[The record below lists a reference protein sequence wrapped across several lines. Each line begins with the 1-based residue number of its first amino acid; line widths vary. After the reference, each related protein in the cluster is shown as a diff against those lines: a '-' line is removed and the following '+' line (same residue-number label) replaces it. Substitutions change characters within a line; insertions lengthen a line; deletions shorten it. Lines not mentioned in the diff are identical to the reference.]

1 MKKVLVLRHAK
12 AENACRIQDHD
23 RELHPLG
30 VSDSKLIGKYIAS
43 INSIP
48 NLVIS
53 SSAIRAHSTAKNVIN
68 AGSWQSKLLVNPSI
82 YGGKPEYLL
91 YLLAEQSDQ
100 YESVCLVGHEPNFS
114 QFISLSTDE
123 IYRPFGTANIAL
135 IDFNIDTW
143 SDIKFGEGIL
153 SWLISPKSLK

>member
-1 MKKVLVLRHAK
+1 MKKVLVLRHGK
-12 AENACRIQDHD
+12 AENIGGIQDHD

-30 VSDSKLIGKYIAS
+30 VSDSKLIGIYIAE
-43 INSIP
+43 INTIP
-48 NLVIS
+48 DLVIS

-68 AGSWQSKLLVNPSI
+68 AGSWHSKLVVNPSI
-82 YGGKPEYLL
+82 YGGRPEYLL
-91 YLLAEQSDQ
+91 YLLAEQSEK
-100 YESVCLVGHEPNFS
+100 YNSVCLVGHEPNFS
-114 QFISLSTDE
+114 TFIALSTDN

-135 IDFNIDTW
+135 IEFSIDKW